1 MQGNETNQNH
11 LIHSSEPHQAAEIEN
26 TVLGSFFL
34 EPDLAYETSLT
45 IEHFTRSANR
55 CIYEAIHKLAE
66 KNVPI
71 DVMTV
76 TQQLVDDKQ
85 IENIGGVSYLS
96 DLAGSVPTTANFP
109 YYQAMLIDMYK
120 QRLISRA
127 ASDYLANP
135 SDETAEKMYSTFI
148 EAQEMGQKQG
158 QTNLEVLGEIFDE
171 IYEDA
176 GEMTGIS
183 SGLSEVDRMT
193 GGWQNSDLIIIA
205 GRPSMGKTAYS
216 LSLVQACCEQNGV
229 ADIFSLEM
237 PKKQLIKRFLSSI
250 GNIEGSKW
258 RNSFNMFTDQD
269 KNKARHAMNE
279 FNKWTINIHDNSRQT
294 VADIRAAVRKT
305 KREHPDKKHV
315 VIIDYLQL
323 ITPIG
328 KFERHDLAIG
338 HITRELKQMAR
349 QFDVPVMLLS
359 QLSRAVEQRQDKRP
373 MMSDLRDSGSIEQD
387 ADVITFLY
395 RDDYYNK
402 ESEAK
407 NLVEIIFAK
416 QRNGPIGT
424 AEVAFIK
431 EYSRFVNIE
440 RRWGDE
446 SA

>member
-1 MQGNETNQNH
+1 MNQSH
-11 LIHSSEPHQAAEIEN
+11 LIHTSSDPYQTAEVEN
-26 TVLGSFFL
+26 TVLGSIFL
-34 EPDLAYETSLT
+34 EPDLAYETNLT
-45 IEHFTRSANR
+45 IEHFTRAANR
-55 CIYEAIHKLAE
+55 SIFEAIKKLAE
-66 KNVPI
+66 QNVPV

-76 TQQLVDDKQ
+76 TQQLVEDGQ
-85 IENIGGVSYLS
+85 IENVGGTSYLS
-96 DLAGSVPTTANFP
+96 DLAGSVPTTANFA
-109 YYQAMLIDMYK
+109 YYQAMLIDQYK
-120 QRLISRA
+120 KRLMSRA

-135 SDETAEKMYSTFI
+135 TEETAEKMYSTFI
-148 EAQEMGQKQG
+148 KAQKMGQKQS
-158 QTNLEVLGEIFDE
+158 QTKVEVLSEIFDE

-183 SGLSEVDRMT
+183 SGLAELDRMT
-193 GGWQNSDLIIIA
+193 GGWQKSDLIIIA
-205 GRPSMGKTAYS
+205 GRPSMGKTAYA
-216 LSLVQACCEQNGV
+216 LSLAGACCEQDGV

-258 RNSFNMFTDQD
+258 RNPFKMFTEED
-269 KNKARHAMNE
+269 KKRARHAMNE
-279 FNKWTINIHDNSRQT
+279 YNKWTIEIHDNPRQT

-305 KREHPDKKHV
+305 KREYPGKKHIV
-315 VIIDYLQL
+315 VIDYLQL

-338 HITRELKQMAR
+338 YITRELKQMAR

-387 ADVITFLY
+387 ADIVSFLY

-407 NLVEIIFAK
+407 NVVEVILAK

-424 AEVAFIK
+424 VELSFVK
-431 EYSRFVNIE
+431 EYSKFVDLE
-440 RRWGDE
+440 RSWSHE
-446 SA
+446 PA